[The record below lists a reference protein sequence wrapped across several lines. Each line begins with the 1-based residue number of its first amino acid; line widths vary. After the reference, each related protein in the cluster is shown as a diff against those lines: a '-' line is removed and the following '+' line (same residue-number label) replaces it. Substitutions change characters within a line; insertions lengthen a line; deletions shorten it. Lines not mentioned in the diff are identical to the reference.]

1 MDKTKLYQRAMELAR
16 QADFEFWDGETWAP
30 KLQAVDWSCDY
41 DDQLVEL
48 VRLTVKTC
56 ANLTDDTNS
65 RIRILESFGLH
76 KKYTVD

>member
-30 KLQAVDWSCDY
+30 ELQAVDWSCDY

-48 VRLTVKTC
+48 VRLTVRQC
-56 ANLTDDTNS
+56 ATLADPNS
-65 RIRILESFGLH
+65 RVRILEHFGLA
-76 KKYTVD
+76 K